1 MPLDEFAWR
10 VRLARRRRASQ
21 RKFRAAA
28 GVIVLTIA
36 VLAWYLGYYIQ
47 RPAYALDQAAA

>member
-21 RKFRAAA
+21 RKFRAVA

-36 VLAWYLGYYIQ
+36 VLAWYLG
-47 RPAYALDQAAA
+47 

>member
-47 RPAYALDQAAA
+47 RPAYALE